1 MTEIPANFVYN
12 SCLAENDTFKG
23 RATIVVRLKQNENNF
38 KLEVIKQKK
47 ESIVFKDEETNYLIE
62 YAENKLVITGNP
74 SHVYVVVNWCAVSV
88 VNDPHPANYKYF
100 VQPLPGFD
108 ENSFPFLAFCGE

>member
-1 MTEIPANFVYN
+1 M
-12 SCLAENDTFKG
+12 
-23 RATIVVRLKQNENNF
+23 
-38 KLEVIKQKK
+38 
-47 ESIVFKDEETNYLIE
+47 FKDEETNYLIE

-100 VQPLPGFD
+100 V
-108 ENSFPFLAFCGE
+108 